1 MASIPISTPYLLGAI
16 TFFSLGTGLALTV
29 TVSMAMANFGDKAGA
44 ASALL
49 GAIQS
54 IGGTIGALMV
64 AMIGGSVYRA
74 MPAAMIAG
82 SVVALTLGLSLG
94 AVVTARKSLA

>member
-1 MASIPISTPYLLGAI
+1 
-16 TFFSLGTGLALTV
+16 
-29 TVSMAMANFGDKAGA
+29 MAMTDFGDRAGA

-54 IGGTIGALMV
+54 IGGTIGASMV
-64 AMIGGSVYRA
+64 ALIGGSIYSA

-82 SVVALTLGLSLG
+82 SIVALTFSLSLRLV
-94 AVVTARKSLA
+94 ATAQKYTREPA